1 MDRPQGALAHHLPG
15 ALPEGFAGFGLGH
28 QSVGFGAA

>member
-1 MDRPQGALAHHLPG
+1 MNGSEGVVPHHLPG
-15 ALPEGFAGFGLGH
+15 ALPEDFASFGLGH